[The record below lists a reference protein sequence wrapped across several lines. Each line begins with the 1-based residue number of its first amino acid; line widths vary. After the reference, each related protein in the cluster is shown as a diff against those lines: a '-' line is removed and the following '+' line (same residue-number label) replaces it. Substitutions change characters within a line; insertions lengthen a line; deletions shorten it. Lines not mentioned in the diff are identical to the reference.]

1 MLRRILIL
9 TIVVG
14 WLSFPGSQVRAEESG
29 EAITAKGEVVD
40 LACYLGHGDAE
51 REKMRGPGHRKC
63 ADTCLKKGMPI
74 GIVTS
79 DKQVW
84 LAMEDHD
91 NPKPYGELK
100 NKAAET
106 VTVEGNKATFG
117 GLQGIVVE
125 SLK

>member
-1 MLRRILIL
+1 MHTRILVASCL
-9 TIVVG
+9 VVAALG
-14 WLSFPGSQVRAEESG
+14 TPVRA
-29 EAITAKGEVVD
+29 ADTVTGEVVD
-40 LACYLGHGDAE
+40 LACYLGHGDA

-74 GIVTS
+74 GIVTD

-84 LAMEDHD
+84 LALEDHD
-91 NPKPYGELK
+91 NPKAYGELK

-106 VTVEGNKATFG
+106 VTVEGNKVSFG
-117 GLQGIVVE
+117 GSQGIVVE

>member
-1 MLRRILIL
+1 MQTRFVLAI
-9 TIVVG
+9 
-14 WLSFPGSQVRAEESG
+14 WLVLATVAMVAAPVRA
-29 EAITAKGEVVD
+29 ADTVTGEVVD